1 MGSAPAPPPQA
12 KKSNVVLWILV
23 GVGGFFL
30 LLVVIVVA
38 GIAYLA
44 RNPAAVMTKLIS
56 AGNPNVEVVSVNNG
70 SQRITLRDKRTG
82 KTYDI
87 SFNDA
92 KNGKF
97 TIKEDGQS
105 TVTVGGPAKV
115 PAWVPDYPGSDPQG
129 AFNARG
135 RDGDSGTF
143 TFKTSD
149 STDKVVK
156 YYQDQLKSSG
166 LKITTNVSH
175 QGDQSSGAMLV
186 AEDDAKKHTI
196 TVILGMDG
204 SNTTVAVTYV
214 TNK

>member
-30 LLVVIVVA
+30 LLVVIAIA
-38 GIAYLA
+38 GIAYFA
-44 RNPAAVMTKLIS
+44 RNPALVMTKMIN
-56 AGNPNVEVVSVNNG
+56 AANPNVDVVSVNDG
-70 SQRITLRDKRTG
+70 SKRITLRDKHTG

-87 SFNDA
+87 SFDDA
-92 KNGKF
+92 RNGKF
-97 TIKEDGQS
+97 TVKEDGQA
-105 TVTVGGPAKV
+105 TLTVGGAAKV

-129 AFNARG
+129 AFSARG

-149 STDKVVK
+149 SSDKVSK
-156 YYQDQLKSSG
+156 FYQDQFQSSG
-166 LKITTNVSH
+166 LKLTTNVSH

-186 AEDDAKKHTI
+186 AEDDAKQHTI
-196 TVILGMDG
+196 TVILGVEG
-204 SNTTVAVTYV
+204 ANTTVAVTYV
-214 TNK
+214 TSR